1 MERAIVSR
9 DRLLYGSRMS
19 NLAELTREQL
29 IHRVQTLTAEAVAH
43 QDGGEADARLLAH
56 YKAALDAHSIV
67 ARTDP
72 QGRIT
77 YVNDK
82 FCEISKYSRAE
93 LLGQDH
99 RIINSGF
106 HSKDFFR
113 ALWATISRGSTWRG
127 EICNRAK
134 DGTPYWVDTTIY
146 PFVNAAGKPTQYVA
160 IRTDITERKAQ
171 EQERLALQ
179 QQVLEVSERERQRIG
194 RDLHDGLGQHLAG
207 IELMIQALE
216 QKLGGRS
223 KANAAQ
229 AAKIAHHVREAIRQT
244 RALARGL
251 SPVALEAHGLMSSL
265 QELAANAQEMFR
277 VHCVFH
283 CEKPVLIRENTVA
296 THLFRIAQ
304 EAVSNAV
311 RHGQATRIEISL
323 TTAPERM
330 VLSVSDNGTG
340 LEPSRAPGQG
350 QGLRIMNYRA
360 AVVGG
365 VLALER
371 GAAGGT
377 TVVCSMEN
385 PKHVQIP
392 EAP

>member
-1 MERAIVSR
+1 
-9 DRLLYGSRMS
+9 MS
-19 NLAELTREQL
+19 NLANLAELTREQL

-43 QDGGEADARLLAH
+43 QAGGEADARLLAH

-67 ARTDP
+67 ASTDP

-113 ALWATISRGSTWRG
+113 ELWATIARGAAWRG
-127 EICNRAK
+127 ELCNRAK
-134 DGTPYWVDTTIY
+134 DGTLYWVDTTIY

-171 EQERLALQ
+171 EQERLVLQ
-179 QQVLEVSERERQRIG
+179 QQILEVSERERGRIG
-194 RDLHDGLGQHLAG
+194 QDLHDGLGQHLTG
-207 IELMIQALE
+207 IELMTQALE

-223 KANAAQ
+223 KADAAQ

-244 RALARGL
+244 RSLARGL
-251 SPVALEAHGLMSSL
+251 SPVALETNGLMSAL

-277 VHCVFH
+277 VQCVFA
-283 CEKPVLIRENTVA
+283 CEQPLLIRENTVA

-311 RHGQATRIEISL
+311 RHGHATRIEIAL
-323 TTAPERM
+323 TASPERL
-330 VLSVSDNGTG
+330 VLAVSDNGPGFDPARPPGRG
-340 LEPSRAPGQG
+340 L
-350 QGLRIMNYRA
+350 GLRIMNHR
-360 AVVGG
+360 AVVC
-365 VLALER
+365 
-371 GAAGGT
+371 GGT
-377 TVVCSMEN
+377 FSVARGPDGGACAVCVIEN
-385 PKHVQIP
+385 PGAILLSD
-392 EAP
+392 AP

>member
-1 MERAIVSR
+1 
-9 DRLLYGSRMS
+9 MS

-43 QDGGEADARLLAH
+43 QAGGEADARLLFH

-67 ARTDP
+67 ASTDP

-113 ALWATISRGSTWRG
+113 ELWATIARGAAWRG
-127 EICNRAK
+127 ELCNRAK
-134 DGTPYWVDTTIY
+134 DGTLSWVDTTIY

-179 QQVLEVSERERQRIG
+179 QQIIEISERERRRIG
-194 RDLHDGLGQHLAG
+194 QDLHDGLGQHLTG
-207 IELMIQALE
+207 IELMTQALE

-223 KANAAQ
+223 KADAAQ

-244 RALARGL
+244 RSLARGL
-251 SPVALEAHGLMSSL
+251 SPVALEANGLMSAL

-277 VHCVFH
+277 VQCVFV
-283 CEKPVLIRENTVA
+283 CEQPVLIRENNVA

-311 RHGQATRIEISL
+311 RHGHATRIEISL
-323 TTAPERM
+323 GATPERM
-330 VLSVSDNGTG
+330 LLAVSDNGTG
-340 LEPSRAPGQG
+340 LDAHRPAGPG
-350 QGLRIMNYRA
+350 QGLRIMQYRA

-365 VLALER
+365 VFTMER
-371 GAAGGT
+371 GATSGT
-377 TVVCSMEN
+377 TVVCSVEH
-385 PKHVQIP
+385 PKHVLLP